1 VEQLLS
7 CEHFAGRAGQT
18 FDLSM
23 GESSVPL
30 TLAEV
35 NPLPVR
41 PFPGMMRAP
50 FSLIFRSATPVVL
63 PQKLYRLKNADM
75 GALDIFLVPIA
86 RDVQGIVYQAVFN

>member
-1 VEQLLS
+1 MELLS
-7 CEHFAGRAGQT
+7 CENFAGRAGQT

-30 TLAEV
+30 TLTEV

-50 FSLIFRSATPVVL
+50 FALIFRSTTPVVL

-75 GALDIFLVPIA
+75 GALDIFLVPIG
-86 RDVQGIVYQAVFN
+86 RDVKGIVYQAVFN